1 MAGLCEG
8 GLDKPTPLRSA
19 LLALVAGGLL
29 TLSPGVHAGSF
40 PEEKLPD
47 HITPL
52 TEVGQR
58 AEWSLDGKKVLFL
71 TRAGGEVHEVDIE
84 TGEERAITERF
95 DRPEG
100 WGFYRVMALA
110 NGDYLLTGG
119 PARKEAYLQILDKSL
134 EKAPV
139 VLDQVIAEGPA
150 VSRTQM
156 KIAFTEKQDRIWTA
170 DLVYGDGGPQLA
182 NRRLV
187 VDNADVVVDGIRYE
201 GMVEPQ
207 SFRPPAESELI
218 WAQYGH
224 TESGVFTAE
233 TMGTNLET
241 GETVN
246 YSKAP
251 GQYDEPEGIFPDGVH
266 TLIECDRHDRKGTSK
281 IELYRL
287 RLDGTG
293 EDSVRLTHFSDVEGF
308 RASNPVVRD
317 DGRFIAFQE
326 SLSNS
331 PPGTGD
337 GLYLLDLEKP

>member
-1 MAGLCEG
+1 MRRGGWSPVIGLAGL
-8 GLDKPTPLRSA
+8 GLVGMTA
-19 LLALVAGGLL
+19 AAQ
-29 TLSPGVHAGSF
+29 AGSF
-40 PEEKLPD
+40 PRENLPP

-58 AEWSLDGKKVLFL
+58 AEWSLDGKLVLFL
-71 TRAGGEVHEVDIE
+71 TRAGGEVRAVDIE
-84 TGEERAITERF
+84 TGEQRAITENLE
-95 DRPEG
+95 RPGG

-119 PARKEAYLQILDKSL
+119 PARKEAYLQVLDKSL
-134 EKAPV
+134 VKPPV

-150 VSRTQM
+150 VSRTRM

-170 DLVYGDGGPQLA
+170 DLVYEDGVPRLA
-182 NRRLV
+182 NRKLII
-187 VDNADVVVDGIRYE
+187 DNAKVVVDGIAYE

-207 SFRPPAESELI
+207 SFRPPEENELI

-224 TESGVFTAE
+224 TEDGVFTAE
-233 TMGTNLET
+233 TMGTHLGT

-251 GQYDEPEGIFPDGVH
+251 GQYDEPEGMFPDGVH
-266 TLIECDRHDRKGTSK
+266 TLTECDRHDRKGTSK

-293 EDSVRLTHFSDVEGF
+293 KDYVRLTHFSDVEGF

-317 DGRFIAFQE
+317 DGRYVAFQE
-326 SLSNS
+326 SRSSS

-337 GLYLLDLEKP
+337 GLYLLDLEKLPADLR